1 MISTSQADPGIER
14 EVRAVPAIDD
24 HAHPMAL
31 GLEPEGDRARPI
43 QPYDYPLPLRLRQ
56 SNPEYLDAW
65 AALWQ
70 YEHRDF
76 DHAHLAD
83 LVDRKESLRAQHGDG
98 YNEWVLDQF
107 NIDVMVS
114 IGVAPA
120 ESLAAPRFRWCAHLD
135 WALWPLDCNPA
146 NAEPL
151 VPLLRRG
158 VVDKLAA
165 AGCES
170 VPRTLEDYLCGFLRS
185 HLAQAQAQGAVGIK
199 FNTPYYRSLDFE
211 EVSYA
216 DASALYARGRSKGA
230 LGPAEHRSLQDY
242 IFGWLAAEAGELS
255 LPLQMHTG
263 LGLKPRFD
271 TPGSNPLLMEPLIRA
286 RPGTK
291 FVLLHAGWPFHHST
305 LCMMAH
311 ANVYVDFSCACIYLY
326 PQALAEIVRAGLQW
340 FPEKLLYG
348 TDAYS
353 DLAIAMLSGTAPK
366 PNPLSGWEEKAWL
379 MDRVCRRAVS
389 LAVTNMHEGGEI
401 DSESIAAL
409 VRGVMR
415 GNAQELYSLPA
426 LVETVSAHSAIKTV

>member
-1 MISTSQADPGIER
+1 MISTSITDPGIER
-14 EVRAVPAIDD
+14 EVWAVPAIDD

-31 GLEPEGDRARPI
+31 GLEPEGDPTDPI

-65 AALWQ
+65 TALWQ

-76 DHAHLAD
+76 DEGHLGE
-83 LVDRKESLRAQHGDG
+83 LLRRKESVREQHGAR
-98 YNEWVLDQF
+98 YNEWVLDQV
-107 NIDVMVS
+107 NIDAMVS
-114 IGVAPA
+114 IGVTPS

-135 WALWPLDCNPA
+135 WALWPVDCSPA
-146 NAEPL
+146 IVEPL
-151 VPLLRRG
+151 VPLLRRAVG
-158 VVDKLAA
+158 QKLAA
-165 AGCES
+165 DERES
-170 VPRTLEDYLCGFLRS
+170 VPARLEDYLSGFLGP
-185 HLAQAQAQGAVGIK
+185 HLAQAKAQGAVGIK
-199 FNTPYYRSLDFE
+199 FNTPYYRPLDFR
-211 EVSYA
+211 EVPYA
-216 DASALYARGRSKGA
+216 DASSLYARGVSDGG
-230 LGPAEHRSLQDY
+230 LGLAEHRLLQDY
-242 IFGWLAAEAGELS
+242 IFGWLAAEAGGLS

-271 TPGSNPLLMEPLIRA
+271 TPGSDPLLMEPMIRA
-286 RPGTK
+286 RPSTK

-311 ANVYVDFSCACIYLY
+311 ANVHVDFSCACIYLY

-353 DLAIAMLSGTAPK
+353 DVAIAMLSGTAPK

-389 LAVTNMHEGGEI
+389 LAITNMHEAGEL
-401 DSESIAAL
+401 ESDAIATL
-409 VRGVMR
+409 VGGVMR
-415 GNAQELYSLPA
+415 GNAQELYALPA
-426 LVETVSAHSAIKTV
+426 SVAAAQ